1 MMNDESLLQLVYIS
15 TAAKNITT
23 QDIDRIL
30 EKARV
35 FNAQQRITGLLLY
48 KDGLFLQVLEGDAD
62 AVLKLY
68 DHICTNTLHH
78 NVRMLSQKFIPKREF
93 GFWSMGY
100 VDAIGEHPKIEGNL
114 EQGTT
119 SDEAP
124 EMTAKRFVAFFQG
137 GYWDK
142 A

>member
-1 MMNDESLLQLVYIS
+1 MINDASLLQLVYIS
-15 TAAKNITT
+15 TAAQDITT

-30 EKARV
+30 VKARI

-48 KDGLFLQVLEGDAD
+48 KEGLFLQVLEGDAD

-68 DHICTNTLHH
+68 DHICKNALHH
-78 NVRMLSQKFIPKREF
+78 GVRMLSQKIISKREF

-100 VDAIGEHPKIEGNL
+100 VDAVGEYPKIEGSI
-114 EQGTT
+114 ERGA
-119 SDEAP
+119 SMDEAP
-124 EMTAKRFVAFFQG
+124 EMTAKRFVAFFQS

-142 A
+142 N